1 MVGLLILFKKKK
13 YDEVKDLVP
22 PEFAQEISK
31 VEGLTH
37 INDRVERIL
46 EADTDKDGR
55 ISLEEWLIAAETN
68 EELKDLLLGHLLV

>member
-1 MVGLLILFKKKK
+1 
-13 YDEVKDLVP
+13 
-22 PEFAQEISK
+22 
-31 VEGLTH
+31 LTH